1 VTWAAMIQRCS
12 NTNHKEYPNYGGRGI
27 TICERWRSS
36 FENFLADMGTKPSP
50 KHSID
55 RIDNNGNYEP
65 SNCRWVTQKE
75 QMHNLRKNVF
85 ITFDGET
92 LVVAEWARRVGRHR
106 STIGRK
112 LAAGLPLEEVL
123 A

>member
-1 VTWAAMIQRCS
+1 MIQRCS